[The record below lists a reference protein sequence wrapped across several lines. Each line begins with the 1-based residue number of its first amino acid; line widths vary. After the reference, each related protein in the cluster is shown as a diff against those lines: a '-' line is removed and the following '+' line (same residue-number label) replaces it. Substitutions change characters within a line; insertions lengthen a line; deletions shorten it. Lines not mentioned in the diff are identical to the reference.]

1 MNERY
6 IHSTR
11 IYSKY
16 GLRNGYIL
24 EQNGIIKDIL
34 RQAPG
39 KDAEVIDYGDSRI
52 IPGIID
58 VHNHGYG
65 GWSMTD
71 PVTPETFCGYVKACA
86 SIGIT
91 TILPTVTKEAPGIE
105 GIVEGMKHPYTG
117 SHVLGIHSEG
127 PFWARGGEHT
137 VGESWPEPSV
147 DLTKKYIDR
156 CQGNLK
162 VMAIAPELPHAH
174 DVMHYLHQQGIR
186 VAACHTKANAQQIK
200 DAMTDAGIDIVTHL
214 CNGMQGIHHRDAGA
228 LGAFMLEDNLSYELI
243 ADLNHVCADMIRLLF
258 RLLPYEKFVL
268 ISDSNYIAGLPSGVY
283 ERYGNKNFSTEKGLI
298 VDENGRI
305 RGSGKCVLSNMEK
318 LVEVVGVPFEQVI
331 RMASANPA
339 TYLGI
344 SHLTG
349 SIAPG
354 HQLDIAVISDD
365 YKCLATYVK
374 GRIVYDAEKDKEVF
388 NPDALKRRVGD
399 LPEDMQ

>member
-1 MNERY
+1 
-6 IHSTR
+6 
-11 IYSKY
+11 
-16 GLRNGYIL
+16 
-24 EQNGIIKDIL
+24 
-34 RQAPG
+34 
-39 KDAEVIDYGDSRI
+39 
-52 IPGIID
+52 
-58 VHNHGYG
+58 
-65 GWSMTD
+65 
-71 PVTPETFCGYVKACA
+71 
-86 SIGIT
+86 
-91 TILPTVTKEAPGIE
+91 
-105 GIVEGMKHPYTG
+105 
-117 SHVLGIHSEG
+117 
-127 PFWARGGEHT
+127 
-137 VGESWPEPSV
+137 
-147 DLTKKYIDR
+147 
-156 CQGNLK
+156 
-162 VMAIAPELPHAH
+162 
-174 DVMHYLHQQGIR
+174 
-186 VAACHTKANAQQIK
+186 
-200 DAMTDAGIDIVTHL
+200 
-214 CNGMQGIHHRDAGA
+214 
-228 LGAFMLEDNLSYELI
+228 MLEDNLSYELI

-258 RLLPYEKFVL
+258 RLQPYEKFVL

>member
-11 IYSKY
+11 IYTQY

-24 EQNGIIKDIL
+24 ERDGIIRDIL
-34 RQAPG
+34 LQTPEH
-39 KDAEVIDYGDSRI
+39 DAEIIDYGDSRI
-52 IPGIID
+52 IPGLID

-71 PVTPETFCGYVKACA
+71 PVTPEIFRGYVKACA

-105 GIVEGMKHPYTG
+105 GIVEGIKCPYTG
-117 SHVLGIHSEG
+117 AYVYGIHSEG

-147 DLTKKYIDR
+147 DVAKKYIDR
-156 CQGNLK
+156 CQGYLK

-174 DVMHYLHQQGIR
+174 EVMHFLHQQNVR

-200 DAMTDAGIDIVTHL
+200 DAMADAGIDIVTHL

-228 LGAFMLEDNLSYELI
+228 LGAFLLDDHLSYELI

-258 RLLPYEKFVL
+258 RLQPCEKFIL
-268 ISDSNYIAGLPSGVY
+268 ISDSNYIAGLPSGIY
-283 ERYGNKNFSTEKGLI
+283 ERYGSKNFSTEKGLI

-318 LVEVVGVPFEQVI
+318 LVNVVGVPFEQVVK
-331 RMASANPA
+331 MASANPA
-339 TYLGI
+339 DYLGI

-354 HQLDIAVISDD
+354 KQLDIAIISDD

-374 GRIVYDAEKDKEVF
+374 GRLVYDSGTDVDVF
-388 NPDALKRRVGD
+388 NPDALRRRIGD
-399 LPEDMQ
+399 LPEDMR